1 MELYHKV
8 GNACITNLVTYP
20 DCSVK
25 QVCFNP
31 RTKEVE
37 IYRAAPDVEDGYR
50 YLRLAKFAFDFEDLE
65 QVIVKMGTLYD
76 DETMIVPVVVKPSK
90 RLVYI
95 YIMKSLVIGS
105 WVFRKKL
112 FLKTGKQLS
121 LIWRK
126 RTWVNAVMCKRGN
139 LLQQFNMSSGIAS
152 GHAGHDER
160 DQRDHWSKKGN
171 VPLNFQM

>member
-65 QVIVKMGTLYD
+65 QVIV
-76 DETMIVPVVVKPSK
+76 
-90 RLVYI
+90 
-95 YIMKSLVIGS
+95 
-105 WVFRKKL
+105 
-112 FLKTGKQLS
+112 
-121 LIWRK
+121 
-126 RTWVNAVMCKRGN
+126 
-139 LLQQFNMSSGIAS
+139 
-152 GHAGHDER
+152 
-160 DQRDHWSKKGN
+160 
-171 VPLNFQM
+171 